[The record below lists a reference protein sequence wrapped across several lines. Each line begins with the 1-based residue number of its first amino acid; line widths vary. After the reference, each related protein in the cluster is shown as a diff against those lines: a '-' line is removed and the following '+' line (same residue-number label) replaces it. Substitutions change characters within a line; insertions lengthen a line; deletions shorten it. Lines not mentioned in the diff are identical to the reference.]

1 MYSPTPLGRIYGVAL
16 RSADTIRTLGR
27 MPVPHA
33 KALSPARRP
42 GRLLIACTTVLL
54 IVGPTAA
61 APAVAADSVS
71 YDFESPSRKLPF
83 MAING
88 FGRVLVG
95 PAPGGGRGRP
105 RV

>member
-1 MYSPTPLGRIYGVAL
+1 
-16 RSADTIRTLGR
+16 

-61 APAVAADSVS
+61 APAIAADSVS

-83 MAING
+83 IAING
-88 FGRVLVG
+88 FGRSSSG
-95 PAPGGGRGRP
+95 PRPGEAGAGRACEHPQRRP
-105 RV
+105 FVQVRTGHQEP